1 MGFELKDKAFFA
13 ARYARQMRT
22 RSDKNQNELS
32 LAEHTEK
39 DDRDIALIKRNHL
52 SGQPSCIFDAEVKF
66 TRKGV
71 QVCLSESRSQRTKA
85 RC

>member
-32 LAEHTEK
+32 LAEYAEK
-39 DDRDIALIKRNHL
+39 AYVHEPNSETDEFC
-52 SGQPSCIFDAEVKF
+52 SCFMP
-66 TRKGV
+66 
-71 QVCLSESRSQRTKA
+71 L
-85 RC
+85 